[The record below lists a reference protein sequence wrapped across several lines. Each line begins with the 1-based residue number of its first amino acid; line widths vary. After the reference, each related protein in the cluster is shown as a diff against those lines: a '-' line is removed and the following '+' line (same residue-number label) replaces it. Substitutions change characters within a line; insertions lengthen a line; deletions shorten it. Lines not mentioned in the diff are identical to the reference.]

1 MRVEEAQAL
10 VAPAVHAAAGA
21 RWADLGAGRGTFA
34 CALARLLGPGAEV
47 YAVDRDPAAV
57 SALAGIG
64 AGEGARVVP
73 LRGDFADDA
82 GWRALALPPLDGIL
96 LANALH
102 FVPAEEQ
109 RGVLARL
116 ADGLR
121 PGGRIVVVDYEGRA
135 ANPWVPYPVE
145 FSALAALLPPGMA
158 APVRIGA
165 RPSAFG
171 GTIYAAYTN
180 TEAQR

>member
-1 MRVEEAQAL
+1 VEEAQAL
-10 VAPAVHAAAGA
+10 IAPAVLAAAGA
-21 RWADLGAGRGTFA
+21 RWAELGAGRGTFTR
-34 CALARLLGPGAEV
+34 ALARLLGAGAEV
-47 YAVDRDPAAV
+47 YAVDRDAAAL

-64 AGEGARVVP
+64 AREGARVVP

-82 GWRALALPPLDGIL
+82 GWRELSLPPLDGIL

-116 ADGLR
+116 VDGLR
-121 PGGRIVVVDYEGRA
+121 PGGRIVVVEYEGRA
-135 ANPWVPYPVE
+135 ANPWVPYPVDLA
-145 FSALAALLPPGMA
+145 ALAALLPPGMA

-171 GTIYAAYTN
+171 GTLYAACTQS
-180 TEAQR
+180 T